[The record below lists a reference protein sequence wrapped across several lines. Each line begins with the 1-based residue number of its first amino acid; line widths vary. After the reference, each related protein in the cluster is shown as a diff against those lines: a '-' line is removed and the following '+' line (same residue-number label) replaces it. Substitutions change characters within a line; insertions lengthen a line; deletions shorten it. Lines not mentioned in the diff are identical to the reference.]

1 MKIIKPSTSHAQV
14 TYEESVRKA
23 KQANAREREA
33 VYQQTGL
40 RIAEDGRVVVEKK
53 DAVSA

>member
-1 MKIIKPSTSHAQV
+1 MKIIKPSTSHAQL
-14 TYEESVRKA
+14 TYDESIAKA